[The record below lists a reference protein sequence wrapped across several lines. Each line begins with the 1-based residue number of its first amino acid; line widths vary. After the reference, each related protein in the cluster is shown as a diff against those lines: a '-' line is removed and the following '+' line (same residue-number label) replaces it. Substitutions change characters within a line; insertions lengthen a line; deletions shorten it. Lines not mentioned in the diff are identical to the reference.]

1 MRRLCHAPATM
12 KEGTIIY
19 IKAVVKSFV
28 AAGVPSLD
36 GALEREPV
44 ASPFSCAASRG
55 WGHLQ
60 TMPNRQSRGQLYSLL
75 LAM

>member
-12 KEGTIIY
+12 KEGAIIN

-55 WGHLQ
+55 LGHLQ
-60 TMPNRQSRGQLYSLL
+60 TTPNLQSRGQLYSLL